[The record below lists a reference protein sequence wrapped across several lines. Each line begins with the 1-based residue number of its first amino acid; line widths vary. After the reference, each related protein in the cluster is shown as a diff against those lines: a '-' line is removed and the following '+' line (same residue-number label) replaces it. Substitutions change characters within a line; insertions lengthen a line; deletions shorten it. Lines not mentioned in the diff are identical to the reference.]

1 MVNEASITKSRDGS
15 MDFELSDQFF
25 YSAVALTQGG
35 ELPLGS
41 GLAVWVCKHL
51 VKFRYESCPYQLF
64 HIGWVEDGVD
74 FLCSPRACGSSL
86 HGSQDKHDI
95 DVLGQEL

>member
-1 MVNEASITKSRDGS
+1 MVNEAYITKSRDGS

-41 GLAVWVCKHL
+41 GLAVWGCKHL
-51 VKFRYESCPYQLF
+51 VKFGYEPFPCHPF
-64 HIGWVEDGVD
+64 PIGLVNEVVD
-74 FLCSPRACGSSL
+74 FLLGPRASGSALHLWHGKQNRAALAQSL
-86 HGSQDKHDI
+86 
-95 DVLGQEL
+95 